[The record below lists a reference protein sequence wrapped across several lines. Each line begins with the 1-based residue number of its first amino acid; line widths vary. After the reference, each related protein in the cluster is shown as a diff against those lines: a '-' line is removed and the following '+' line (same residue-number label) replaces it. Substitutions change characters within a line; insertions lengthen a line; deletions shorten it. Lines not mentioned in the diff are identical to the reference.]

1 MHCIS
6 PSSSVSPSL
15 LGVMVSKEAG
25 PCVLSNSESDSEAG
39 GPTLSRESSRSGDIV
54 HKRNKALQ
62 VRFKDI
68 CEAQNEAARL
78 ARGARVR
85 SVSCKV
91 VHKRYMTMPARRS
104 IPNVTKSTAVQT
116 SPELKKHYQT
126 FPFERKKG
134 HTIKHTALVEN
145 YESQNN
151 GFLSEVQATEEGRP
165 HGARVQKTRVLLHSM
180 PPCAD
185 VQDLCP
191 DSSLDSSCQ
200 GRETDVSLHKPHSK
214 EEECGQGSS
223 FKHKGLSNQSE
234 VRTEQEPNCTKSS
247 SSSSSTQPLQD
258 RGAISKVTGPIA
270 WTSLTQVEC
279 MESPSVQCKRKKEPV
294 PLNGLQSQTLPRA
307 ASCPSQNPNQA
318 HFHGSYDFGST
329 DSRGVNRSHVC
340 GQMITLPGADGDV
353 KARLQAMET
362 LINSSQE
369 TIKVLLGVIQELEK
383 GEAQREG

>member
-1 MHCIS
+1 
-6 PSSSVSPSL
+6 
-15 LGVMVSKEAG
+15 VMVSKEAG
-25 PCVLSNSESDSEAG
+25 PYVLSNSDSDSEVG
-39 GPTLSRESSRSGDIV
+39 GPFLGSEGGRSGDGV

-78 ARGARVR
+78 ARGAKAR

-116 SPELKKHYQT
+116 SPELKNRYQT

-134 HTIKHTALVEN
+134 NTIKHTALVEN
-145 YESQNN
+145 YENQNN
-151 GFLSEVQATEEGRP
+151 GFLSELQATEEEKP

-180 PPCAD
+180 PPCAG
-185 VQDLCP
+185 VQDLCQ
-191 DSSLDSSCQ
+191 DSSLDSSGQ
-200 GRETDVSLHKPHSK
+200 GRETDENLHQTDSK
-214 EEECGQGSS
+214 EEECSQESS
-223 FKHKGLSNQSE
+223 SKHKGLPSQSE
-234 VRTEQEPNCTKSS
+234 GGAEQEPNCTKSS
-247 SSSSSTQPLQD
+247 SSSSSTQPLRD

-279 MESPSVQCKRKKEPV
+279 LDSPSLQCKRKKDPV

-307 ASCPSQNPNQA
+307 GSFPTQSTSQA
-318 HFHGSYDFGST
+318 HFHGTYGFGST
-329 DSRGVNRSHVC
+329 DTRRVTRSHVC
-340 GQMITLPGADGDV
+340 GQMIPLPGADGDV

-362 LINSSQE
+362 LVMSSQE

>member
-1 MHCIS
+1 
-6 PSSSVSPSL
+6 
-15 LGVMVSKEAG
+15 MVSKETG

-39 GPTLSRESSRSGDIV
+39 GPTLGSESSRSGDLV

-78 ARGARVR
+78 AQGAKAR

-134 HTIKHTALVEN
+134 HTIKHTAVVEN
-145 YESQNN
+145 YENQNN
-151 GFLSEVQATEEGRP
+151 GFLSEVQATVEERP
-165 HGARVQKTRVLLHSM
+165 RGARVQKTRVLLHSM

-191 DSSLDSSCQ
+191 DSSLDSSGQ
-200 GRETDVSLHKPHSK
+200 GKETDANLHQQDSK
-214 EEECGQGSS
+214 EDCVQGSS
-223 FKHKGLSNQSE
+223 FKHKELPSQSE
-234 VRTEQEPNCTKSS
+234 VGPEQEPNCTKSS
-247 SSSSSTQPLQD
+247 SSSTSTQPLQD

-279 MESPSVQCKRKKEPV
+279 LDSPSVQCKRKKEPV

-307 ASCPSQNPNQA
+307 ASCPSQDTNQA
-318 HFHGSYDFGST
+318 HFHGNYGFGSMDT
-329 DSRGVNRSHVC
+329 REVTRSHVC
-340 GQMITLPGADGDV
+340 GQMIQLPGADGDV

-362 LINSSQE
+362 LISSSQE